1 MQKSHPAVVQRR
13 TVLQKKNEQTGS
25 SSKAESSKTK
35 SRSTENEDIPISDT
49 IEE

>member
-13 TVLQKKNEQTGS
+13 TVLQKNEQTGS